1 MLRMDFEQVKANHER
16 DLSHLAE
23 RKELE
28 REKAVV
34 EAERLHN
41 EEVRKLHDELAALR
55 KVNEETKEKM
65 QEEISLL
72 QQANRKMN
80 N

>member
-1 MLRMDFEQVKANHER
+1 MNHER

-34 EAERLHN
+34 EVERLHN
-41 EEVRKLHDELAALR
+41 EEVRKLYDEMAALR
-55 KVNEETKEKM
+55 KVHEETKEKM
-65 QEEISLL
+65 QEEISVL
-72 QQANRKMN
+72 QQVNRKIDN
-80 N
+80 

>member
-1 MLRMDFEQVKANHER
+1 MDFEQVKANHER
-16 DLSHLAE
+16 DLAHQAE

-34 EAERLHN
+34 DAERLHN
-41 EEVRKLHDELAALR
+41 EEVRKPYDEMAAPLTMH
-55 KVNEETKEKM
+55 EETKEKM
-65 QEEISLL
+65 QAEISVL
-72 QQANRKMN
+72 QQVNRKMN